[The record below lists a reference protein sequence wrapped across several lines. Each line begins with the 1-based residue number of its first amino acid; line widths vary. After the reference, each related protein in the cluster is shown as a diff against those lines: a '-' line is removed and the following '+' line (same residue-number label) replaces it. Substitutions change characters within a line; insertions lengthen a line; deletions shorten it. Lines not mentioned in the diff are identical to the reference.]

1 MLSYQEQLQRDARAK
16 NLETREILG
25 KQDGQLTGVTKVA
38 YETQDI
44 TNSIQAKMRAQRD
57 KIIDPMQDVR
67 TANQQVGMA
76 KQLVN
81 SMTRKECCYK
91 TLLYLLILTLFG
103 AIVALFVVKMIKDK
117 EKPKP

>member
-1 MLSYQEQLQRDARAK
+1 M
-16 NLETREILG
+16 
-25 KQDGQLTGVTKVA
+25 TKVA

-44 TNSIQAKMRAQRD
+44 TNSIQAKMRSQRD

-91 TLLYLLILTLFG
+91 FLLYLLIFVLFA
-103 AIVALFVVKMIKDK
+103 AIVALFVVKMIQGNKK
-117 EKPKP
+117 